1 MKSNTRLGLAAML
14 GCFLIWGFQPL
25 YFSLCGE
32 IDTFFLMASR
42 VIWAAI
48 CVVILLKLQGKLPQL
63 KAAFRDKALLRREI
77 PAALLMG
84 GDWVVYLW
92 AIQRGKVLE
101 CSMAYYIQPL
111 VVFMFGALIYKE
123 KVSWRH
129 IVILAIVIAGIARS
143 STGFGGVPYVTI
155 VLSLLFAVYAAIKKS
170 IQIDSIVS
178 TSMEIL
184 ILMPLAILYILF
196 FRTGADGLGA
206 LTVVRQLLLCGAGVV
221 TAAPMLF
228 YAIGVRNL
236 PLMTVGICQYLSP
249 TLALVCGLILGE
261 TLSAGKLVSFGFI
274 WAGVLL
280 YVLNSVYEEKMA
292 KKAITRS

>member
-1 MKSNTRLGLAAML
+1 ML

-63 KAAFRDKALLRREI
+63 KVAFRDKALLRREI

-129 IVILAIVIAGIARS
+129 IVILAIVIVGIARS

-178 TSMEIL
+178 TSIEIL

-221 TAAPMLF
+221 TAGTDAVLRHRCAQPAAHDRRHLPVPQPD
-228 YAIGVRNL
+228 ARACVRAH
-236 PLMTVGICQYLSP
+236 PRRD
-249 TLALVCGLILGE
+249 ALGGQARELRFHLGGRAAVCAQLRL
-261 TLSAGKLVSFGFI
+261 
-274 WAGVLL
+274 
-280 YVLNSVYEEKMA
+280 
-292 KKAITRS
+292 

>member
-1 MKSNTRLGLAAML
+1 
-14 GCFLIWGFQPL
+14 
-25 YFSLCGE
+25 
-32 IDTFFLMASR
+32 
-42 VIWAAI
+42 
-48 CVVILLKLQGKLPQL
+48 
-63 KAAFRDKALLRREI
+63 
-77 PAALLMG
+77 
-84 GDWVVYLW
+84 
-92 AIQRGKVLE
+92 
-101 CSMAYYIQPL
+101 
-111 VVFMFGALIYKE
+111 MFGALIYKE

-129 IVILAIVIAGIARS
+129 IVILAIVIVGIVRS

-178 TSMEIL
+178 TSIEIL

-196 FRTGADGLGA
+196 FRTGGLGA

>member
-63 KAAFRDKALLRREI
+63 TAAFRDKALLRREI
-77 PAALLMG
+77 PAA
-84 GDWVVYLW
+84 
-92 AIQRGKVLE
+92 VLE

-129 IVILAIVIAGIARS
+129 IVILAIVIVGIARS

-178 TSMEIL
+178 TSIEIL

>member
-129 IVILAIVIAGIARS
+129 IVILAIVIVGIARS
-143 STGFGGVPYVTI
+143 TRAS
-155 VLSLLFAVYAAIKKS
+155 AVCR
-170 IQIDSIVS
+170 
-178 TSMEIL
+178 M
-184 ILMPLAILYILF
+184 
-196 FRTGADGLGA
+196 
-206 LTVVRQLLLCGAGVV
+206 
-221 TAAPMLF
+221 
-228 YAIGVRNL
+228 
-236 PLMTVGICQYLSP
+236 
-249 TLALVCGLILGE
+249 
-261 TLSAGKLVSFGFI
+261 
-274 WAGVLL
+274 
-280 YVLNSVYEEKMA
+280 
-292 KKAITRS
+292 

>member
-1 MKSNTRLGLAAML
+1 MKKHGAFWMHLY
-14 GCFLIWGFQPL
+14 PL
-25 YFSLCGE
+25 LLF
-32 IDTFFLMASR
+32 
-42 VIWAAI
+42 AI
-48 CVVILLKLQGKLPQL
+48 
-63 KAAFRDKALLRREI
+63 
-77 PAALLMG
+77 
-84 GDWVVYLW
+84 
-92 AIQRGKVLE
+92 
-101 CSMAYYIQPL
+101 
-111 VVFMFGALIYKE
+111 
-123 KVSWRH
+123 
-129 IVILAIVIAGIARS
+129 
-143 STGFGGVPYVTI
+143 I

-178 TSMEIL
+178 TSIEIL

>member
-1 MKSNTRLGLAAML
+1 MRSNTRLGLAAML

-63 KAAFRDKALLRREI
+63 KAAFRREI

-129 IVILAIVIAGIARS
+129 IVILAIVIVGIARS

-178 TSMEIL
+178 TSIEIL

>member
-129 IVILAIVIAGIARS
+129 IVILAIVIVGIARS

-170 IQIDSIVS
+170 IRIDSIVS

-196 FRTGADGLGA
+196 FRSGANGA
-206 LTVVRQLLLCGAGVV
+206 ESCHELCAEF
-221 TAAPMLF
+221 L
-228 YAIGVRNL
+228 
-236 PLMTVGICQYLSP
+236 
-249 TLALVCGLILGE
+249 
-261 TLSAGKLVSFGFI
+261 
-274 WAGVLL
+274 
-280 YVLNSVYEEKMA
+280 
-292 KKAITRS
+292 

>member
-14 GCFLIWGFQPL
+14 ACFLIWGFQPL

-63 KAAFRDKALLRREI
+63 KAAFRDKTLLRREI

-129 IVILAIVIAGIARS
+129 IVILAIVIVGIARS

-170 IQIDSIVS
+170 IRIDSIVS

-184 ILMPLAILYILF
+184 MPHAAGDSVHSLF
-196 FRTGADGLGA
+196 PQRCKRAWRAHGCAASAAVRCGCRDGGTNAVLRRWRA
-206 LTVVRQLLLCGAGVV
+206 QPAAHDRRHLPVPQSDARARVRAQ
-221 TAAPMLF
+221 
-228 YAIGVRNL
+228 
-236 PLMTVGICQYLSP
+236 S
-249 TLALVCGLILGE
+249 
-261 TLSAGKLVSFGFI
+261 SAR
-274 WAGVLL
+274 
-280 YVLNSVYEEKMA
+280 
-292 KKAITRS
+292 RSRRASS